1 MIKNI
6 MYCTK
11 KSKKD
16 TDFEVKLLTQFT
28 SFISQMALKEDKS
41 EELDEV
47 GTVASGSDGSQS
59 EDDEEETEDEMSRH
73 IFEKVPIILNK
84 KGLIYYVTSY
94 DGQCYIKEINPK
106 HDEFDDHLVVYETKS
121 ERCNGFGSS
130 EGKNFFFL
138 DAVNVI
144 TMLKQ
149 NKDTK
154 LFYEVKIL
162 SIKDKDKPNF
172 KAESFMD
179 VFVRDK
185 YMITQSEIFYLQD
198 QNN

>member
-47 GTVASGSDGSQS
+47 GTVASVSDGSEDED
-59 EDDEEETEDEMSRH
+59 EDDEETEDEMSRH
-73 IFEKVPIILNK
+73 VFEKVPVILNK
-84 KGLIYYVTSY
+84 RGLMYYVTSY

-106 HDEFDDHLVVYETKS
+106 HDDFDDH
-121 ERCNGFGSS
+121 
-130 EGKNFFFL
+130 
-138 DAVNVI
+138 
-144 TMLKQ
+144 
-149 NKDTK
+149 
-154 LFYEVKIL
+154 
-162 SIKDKDKPNF
+162 
-172 KAESFMD
+172 
-179 VFVRDK
+179 
-185 YMITQSEIFYLQD
+185 
-198 QNN
+198 